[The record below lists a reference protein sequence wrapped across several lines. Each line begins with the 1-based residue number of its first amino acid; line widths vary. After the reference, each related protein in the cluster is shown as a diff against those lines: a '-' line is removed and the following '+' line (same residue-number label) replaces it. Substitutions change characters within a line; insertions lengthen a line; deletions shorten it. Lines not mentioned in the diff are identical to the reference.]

1 MVQDFYIIDKKAIG
15 DSLQFNL
22 QMDKISAGLL
32 EEFQSFDQVIAFNN
46 NIIAKVTDYYLQPA
60 KALKDNQQKK
70 FQEDYKKWYLETE
83 IGKEFPL
90 GEPRLKTEAIAKQ
103 EEVVEEQQLA

>member
-1 MVQDFYIIDKKAIG
+1 MKSSNYLKIGYVTIPILFLVYLFSTDNID
-15 DSLQFNL
+15 
-22 QMDKISAGLL
+22 
-32 EEFQSFDQVIAFNN
+32 
-46 NIIAKVTDYYLQPA
+46 

-90 GEPRLKTEAIAKQ
+90 GEPRLKAEAAIKDADEAVSEVTE
-103 EEVVEEQQLA
+103 QLV

>member
-1 MVQDFYIIDKKAIG
+1 MHICY
-15 DSLQFNL
+15 
-22 QMDKISAGLL
+22 
-32 EEFQSFDQVIAFNN
+32 N

-90 GEPRLKTEAIAKQ
+90 GEPRLKAEAAIKDADEAVSEVTE
-103 EEVVEEQQLA
+103 QLV